1 MAEDI
6 LEALAGPFERTGARR
21 DGRVPHYR
29 RTFLLRTPFDDR
41 SEIIQSAADLSKIT
55 RSILQ

>member
-21 DGRVPHYR
+21 DGRVPHCL
-29 RTFLLRTPFDDR
+29 RTFLLCTPFDR